1 MLSQLKH
8 IVIIPHH
15 LSELLLKWHLAVLS
29 KFDRLPFPLLRFL
42 FLIQFHLK
50 VVLFI
55 VSFYNFEEIL
65 HERLSQR
72 SADGS
77 GPIWELF
84 DSFGTVV
91 ENVKSLSSRRI
102 DQWVGQSLMDH
113 VEYLHWLVLMQ
124 IQLKRFDIHYQL
136 RSTLAQLQNFGN
148 LYAVDALSFDN
159 LCEVVALVTDH
170 RFDLSVGML
179 RVLNA
184 LVNMHESQ
192 VHLLL
197 QL

>member
-8 IVIIPHH
+8 VVIIPHH

-65 HERLSQR
+65 HERLSHR

-77 GPIWELF
+77 GPI
-84 DSFGTVV
+84 
-91 ENVKSLSSRRI
+91 
-102 DQWVGQSLMDH
+102 
-113 VEYLHWLVLMQ
+113 
-124 IQLKRFDIHYQL
+124 
-136 RSTLAQLQNFGN
+136 
-148 LYAVDALSFDN
+148 
-159 LCEVVALVTDH
+159 
-170 RFDLSVGML
+170 
-179 RVLNA
+179 
-184 LVNMHESQ
+184 
-192 VHLLL
+192 
-197 QL
+197 